1 MYDLADM
8 YKDQRPFASGVLS
21 KQLISVLQPLSTN
34 QRHLC
39 LDPDSPRWRLHLL
52 QADLVRRAAI
62 FVPTPMYKY
71 IESPRIIVFSLVRTI
86 LETAKTS
93 RIDCRVFAITPNVS
107 H

>member
-1 MYDLADM
+1 MHDLADM
-8 YKDQRPFASGVLS
+8 YKDQRPFASGDLS
-21 KQLISVLQPLSTN
+21 KQLIFVLQPLSTN

-39 LDPDSPRWRLHLL
+39 LDSDPPRWRLHLF

-71 IESPRIIVFSLVRTI
+71 IKPPRIIVFSLVRAI

-93 RIDCRVFAITPNVS
+93 RIDCGVFAVTPNVS
-107 H
+107 P